1 MVTLF
6 SEREPL
12 DLATRAIRERDDV
25 READVS
31 EAAALTAWEAKR
43 AARVECQRDMETADE
58 GGTSPPRHR
67 DPLRA
72 QEAADALPGL
82 LREEKQREREY
93 RRAVLHRE
101 AVERAARAE
110 CRAAR
115 VAGRKALV
123 RNLSDALDAVV
134 PVNAAL
140 VKYEAETAALL
151 GGPLEPFDSHAWAAE
166 FDGDKTRESVLEFR
180 KRRAVE
186 AGLL

>member
-1 MVTLF
+1 MGLLTLK
-6 SEREPL
+6 RDVL
-12 DLATRAIRERDDV
+12 DLATLAVADRDDM
-25 READVS
+25 RAALGS
-31 EAAALTAWEAKR
+31 EGAALTAREAAR

-58 GGTSPPRHR
+58 GATSPPRHR

-72 QEAADALPGL
+72 QEAADREPEL

-123 RNLSDALDAVV
+123 RELFDALDAVV
-134 PVNAAL
+134 PMNAAL

-151 GGPLEPFDSHAWAAE
+151 GGPPEPFDSHAWAAE
-166 FDGDKTRESVLEFR
+166 FEGDEARESVLEFR